1 MRVSPT
7 RKWYISFCPGCTK
20 LYCLLINLR
29 VNFILVFL
37 EVLANHSVFLQFG
50 FRTCFSFR
58 EEINCHEFK
67 LLMAESEIGLFHLD
81 VHNISGRENS

>member
-1 MRVSPT
+1 MVYQFLSWMHKT
-7 RKWYISFCPGCTK
+7 
-20 LYCLLINLR
+20 LLSSHQLKSQI
-29 VNFILVFL
+29 NFILVFL